1 MTYRLINCLLA
12 VMVSAT
18 LQISARNIQPQ
29 EALKR
34 ALQSEQTTD
43 GAKHTQSVD
52 KSELYK
58 LAYSSPTGSYHVFN
72 RLTGGYIVVSGD
84 DEACPLLADVS
95 DGVFSTDS
103 VAPAAQSMLNHY
115 DSQIQMLS
123 QTNDRM
129 PGLMDYYSE
138 WEDIPALMTTKWN
151 QNNPYNIYCPIIEG
165 RTAYTGC
172 VATAMAQVIRHIGYY
187 NGNGYRS
194 QNGVNY
200 KGEAIEFDFGANTFD
215 FDAMYDTGVNTTAE
229 EIDQVGRLMLACGL
243 SVGMGYGISGSAA
256 SSLSVP
262 NALIDHFGYDSNHT
276 RLYDHE
282 NYSQAEWEK
291 MIYDELRLNRPIYYS
306 GSNGSM
312 GHAYVVDGYKTAGL
326 YHINWGWG
334 GMSDGYY
341 RLNVLNPAQVGIG
354 GGNGG
359 YNLGQNMVFA
369 VPPGAQPGTDKRNLY
384 GSISYVGDNTFALYY
399 KSLVDNVMDATLGAL
414 ITDMSKNKV
423 TEVTFWTNQSIT
435 ANSALRSDN
444 YSYDFSQLKLS
455 PGEYRIYTAYRLN
468 DGEYVITAP
477 MSTMQHYVNLSVSD
491 NGAYTFTNDPVAIK
505 TIALNIPEIIGGY
518 DLHSGFS
525 GSFSFYA
532 INNGNLDYNGV
543 IKLTML
549 DNDGNEICRFNSS
562 RATIAAGA
570 ITTVGCSMP
579 VFDESNHLIPAGT
592 YGLCFADSNDNILS
606 DNLLNITIKDGAPYT
621 AWKSEEKIEVNNC
634 STLPSILATGDIWP
648 HTPHIVATQTH
659 RNMTLRLAFYKPSEV
674 ASSKVLMCYQGN
686 IESMDAD
693 FPIDPVEVDVP
704 FGTYEV
710 CYRKGYNQISQKR
723 LIRIGENINGISYLP
738 ADGNNVSAST
748 LLYNSSPT
756 EIIIPSQI
764 TVGSTDLTVTEIEP
778 EAFLANRVLEVID
791 LPSSIKK
798 IGAGA
803 FTVCSSLSQIIL
815 RAQEPPFTY
824 RNAIVPG
831 LSSATEFY
839 VPASAYDK
847 YRPLLEG
854 YNPLYSLVE
863 SIESKTEAVTSANTP
878 LSLSVSPAHEAINP
892 AFIITPVDNASAEVA
907 EVTVASV
914 TPGVLNLNVK
924 ALRKGTATYH
934 VYPAHRSD
942 DYSVLTLEVLE
953 SAGIDKPQ
961 ADDDN
966 SPRAIYD
973 LLGRPAKADNNGKS
987 PNVRII
993 VHSDGKVVKFIK

>member
-1 MTYRLINCLLA
+1 
-12 VMVSAT
+12 
-18 LQISARNIQPQ
+18 
-29 EALKR
+29 
-34 ALQSEQTTD
+34 
-43 GAKHTQSVD
+43 
-52 KSELYK
+52 
-58 LAYSSPTGSYHVFN
+58 
-72 RLTGGYIVVSGD
+72 
-84 DEACPLLADVS
+84 
-95 DGVFSTDS
+95 
-103 VAPAAQSMLNHY
+103 
-115 DSQIQMLS
+115 
-123 QTNDRM
+123 
-129 PGLMDYYSE
+129 
-138 WEDIPALMTTKWN
+138 
-151 QNNPYNIYCPIIEG
+151 
-165 RTAYTGC
+165 
-172 VATAMAQVIRHIGYY
+172 
-187 NGNGYRS
+187 
-194 QNGVNY
+194 
-200 KGEAIEFDFGANTFD
+200 
-215 FDAMYDTGVNTTAE
+215 
-229 EIDQVGRLMLACGL
+229 
-243 SVGMGYGISGSAA
+243 
-256 SSLSVP
+256 
-262 NALIDHFGYDSNHT
+262 
-276 RLYDHE
+276 
-282 NYSQAEWEK
+282 
-291 MIYDELRLNRPIYYS
+291 
-306 GSNGSM
+306 
-312 GHAYVVDGYKTAGL
+312 
-326 YHINWGWG
+326 
-334 GMSDGYY
+334 
-341 RLNVLNPAQVGIG
+341 
-354 GGNGG
+354 
-359 YNLGQNMVFA
+359 
-369 VPPGAQPGTDKRNLY
+369 
-384 GSISYVGDNTFALYY
+384 
-399 KSLVDNVMDATLGAL
+399 
-414 ITDMSKNKV
+414 
-423 TEVTFWTNQSIT
+423 
-435 ANSALRSDN
+435 
-444 YSYDFSQLKLS
+444 
-455 PGEYRIYTAYRLN
+455 
-468 DGEYVITAP
+468 
-477 MSTMQHYVNLSVSD
+477 
-491 NGAYTFTNDPVAIK
+491 
-505 TIALNIPEIIGGY
+505 
-518 DLHSGFS
+518 
-525 GSFSFYA
+525 
-532 INNGNLDYNGV
+532 
-543 IKLTML
+543 
-549 DNDGNEICRFNSS
+549 
-562 RATIAAGA
+562 
-570 ITTVGCSMP
+570 
-579 VFDESNHLIPAGT
+579 
-592 YGLCFADSNDNILS
+592 
-606 DNLLNITIKDGAPYT
+606 
-621 AWKSEEKIEVNNC
+621 
-634 STLPSILATGDIWP
+634 
-648 HTPHIVATQTH
+648 
-659 RNMTLRLAFYKPSEV
+659 
-674 ASSKVLMCYQGN
+674 MCYQGN

-803 FTVCSSLSQIIL
+803 FTVCPSLSQIIL